1 MACFHCECKRPAD
14 TFLDNEKQDRQHVPQ
29 SRLEK
34 IANRQEVSNA
44 WNFDFDDDE
53 SDGADVAAFE
63 YADSSVAAD
72 GFHSDNQARGSK
84 LSRDL
89 PERQYSDT
97 GNRGPVIGFDDFV
110 DEEDD
115 IDSYE
120 VDSSV
125 NNSVRQ
131 SHSIDFSDVEGHS
144 GSEDG
149 NNFDHRPGVPA
160 YNKRPRRQQ
169 AAFSGSED
177 DELDFG
183 SHDDISAKQNWKSSH
198 LAGSRQRTRGSGL
211 TGRSRRGLSYGSD
224 EELGLDSDLDEDLDE
239 SPRSR
244 PSKGKE
250 FSSSRKNFQSRG
262 LRGSSRMESGL
273 SSGSDLDDFDRGL
286 RRQKLRGNQRENNRR
301 GGDPRLCGD
310 KYSRGNEFRSNNSRN
325 GRKNTLYDDFDDFDN
340 KSHRSRGTNS
350 RFRGNNHGG
359 RGTYNSGAS
368 KRDFRG
374 PKEEYRKQRPGRYN
388 EYDTAMDKDF
398 GEFKNS
404 RRVIER

>member
-14 TFLDNEKQDRQHVPQ
+14 TFLDNEKQEKQHVPQ

-34 IANRQEVSNA
+34 IANREEVSNA

-63 YADSSVAAD
+63 YADSSIAAE
-72 GFHSDNQARGSK
+72 GSHADNQARVSK
-84 LSRDL
+84 LSWDL
-89 PERQYSDT
+89 PERQQSAT
-97 GNRGPVIGFDDFV
+97 GNRGPGVGFDDFV

-120 VDSSV
+120 VVSSV
-125 NNSVRQ
+125 NSSVRQ
-131 SHSIDFSDVEGHS
+131 PGSVDFSDIEGRS

-149 NNFDHRPGVPA
+149 NDFDHRHGGPA
-160 YNKRPRRQQ
+160 YSKRPRRQQ
-169 AAFSGSED
+169 AAFSCSED
-177 DELDFG
+177 DDLDFD
-183 SHDDISAKQNWKSSH
+183 SDSDISAKQNWKSSH
-198 LAGSRQRTRGSGL
+198 LAGSRHKSRGGGL

-239 SPRSR
+239 SRRSK

-250 FSSSRKNFQSRG
+250 FSSSRQNFQR
-262 LRGSSRMESGL
+262 RGSSRMESNL
-273 SSGSDLDDFDRGL
+273 SRRSDFDHFDDRGSFRQNLSGS
-286 RRQKLRGNQRENNRR
+286 KRENNRR
-301 GGDPRLCGD
+301 GSDPRARGD
-310 KYSRGNEFRSNNSRN
+310 KYARGSEFQSNSFRD
-325 GRKNTLYDDFDDFDN
+325 GRKNKFHDDSDDSDDN
-340 KSHRSRGTNS
+340 SHRSRGTNL

-359 RGTYNSGAS
+359 RGTYSSGAG

-374 PKEEYRKQRPGRYN
+374 PKEGYKKQRPGRYN
-388 EYDTAMDKDF
+388 EYETAMDKDH